1 MYDFVVITEVAQKN
15 VLIIKPKFVIKK
27 SKDLM
32 IRGGD
37 FYAVWDEK
45 NGIWSEDEETAVN
58 QIDSDLRAYK
68 DQKIASGYEGPIQVL
83 YLWDAETGL
92 IDKFHKYCQSQ
103 MRDSYHPLDE
113 KLIFANDP
121 IRKEDYASKRL
132 SYPLTP
138 GDISGYEK
146 LISTLYE
153 PEERQKLEWAIGS
166 IVAGD
171 SGRIQKFI
179 VLYGAMGTGK
189 STILNI
195 IQLLFSGYYCVFSA
209 KDLGS
214 ASSSF
219 ALEAFRSNPLVAIQ
233 HDGDLSRIEDNT
245 RLNSLVSHEEMVVNE
260 KFKSSYSN
268 RFRCFL
274 FLGTNRP
281 VKITDAKSG
290 IIRRLIDVHP
300 SGKKLPKDEYDQCMG
315 LIPFELGAIAC
326 HCKDVYES
334 NKSLYDSYVPY
345 AMLDATNDFYNFMLE
360 NYITFKNEDEVRVN
374 TAWKMYKEYCE
385 EAKVNYPYSKRIFT
399 EELKNYFE
407 TFETEVSKNSKSSKQ
422 ILKGFKANKFNIHYE
437 NESEKTTGEE
447 KSKNTW
453 LTFDSET
460 SLFDEEYSSMPAQY
474 ANEDGTPCKKW
485 ENVKTTLKDLDTKKL
500 HYVQVPMNHIVID
513 FDIPNVNGEKDF
525 DLNFEEA
532 KKWPKTYAELSK
544 SGKGI
549 HLHYI
554 YTGDPTKLSRIY
566 DDKIEVKVFT
576 GNSSLRRKLTKCNSL
591 PIATI
596 SSGLPLKGDEK
607 EMVNWEGIKNEK
619 MLRTIIRRNLN
630 KEYSPY
636 TKPSVDYIFNALED
650 AYKRGIPYDV
660 SDLRNS
666 ILIFAANSSHQ
677 AQKAI
682 ELVGKMHFK
691 SETETENKEFESPI
705 VFFDVEVFK
714 NLFVVCWKKRGEKA
728 VIKWINP
735 SSKQIEEL
743 LNYRLVGFN
752 NRKYDNHIIYARLL
766 GYTNYQLYSLSQALV
781 SDDKRVTHGF
791 GEAYNLSYTDIY
803 DFAAKKQSLKKW
815 EIELKIHHKELA
827 IPWDEEVPEN
837 RFEEVASYCANDVEA
852 TEAVF
857 EHLQGDFLAREILAD
872 LAGMTVNDTTNTL
885 TTRII
890 FSHEKHPKLV
900 YTDLATG
907 KASDAAWENHD
918 TINAFPGYSYER
930 GEDGKMHNMFRG
942 VDLGKGGYVY
952 AEPGTYY
959 NVALLDVASLHPHS
973 MKALNIF
980 GEYTQRFVDL
990 MDIRIH
996 IKHGEYDI
1004 VRKMFDGK
1012 LAKYLTDETSAKQLS
1027 QALKIAINSVYGLT
1041 SAKFDN
1047 PFRDPRNEN
1056 NIVALRGALFM
1067 KTLQDEVE
1075 KLGFTVAHIKTDSI
1089 KIPNATPEIIQFCM
1103 DFARQYGYEFEHEA
1117 TYAKMCLV
1125 NDAVYI
1131 AKYDEG
1137 HGGEWTATG
1146 TQFQIPYVF
1155 KALFSKEPIVFDDI
1169 CVTNSVTTALYLDM
1183 NETLAEGEHDYRF
1196 IGRVGQFCPIKSGFG
1211 GGVLVRKNVNKLT
1224 GAVKYDSVS
1233 GSKGYRFLESED
1245 VRGTDAEEHVDIRY
1259 FDALIEAAIDTI
1271 NQYCDFYSFSENE
1284 NLRSAYQ
1291 TENAFSVR

>member
-15 VLIIKPKFVIKK
+15 VLIIKPKFVVKK

-45 NGIWSEDEETAVN
+45 NGIWSEDEEIAVN
-58 QIDSDLRAYK
+58 QIDSDLRAYR

-103 MRDSYHPLDE
+103 LRDNYHPLDE
-113 KLIFANDP
+113 KLVFSNDP
-121 IRKEDYASKRL
+121 VRKEDYASKRL
-132 SYPLTP
+132 PYPLVP
-138 GDISGYEK
+138 GDISGFEK

-153 PEERQKLEWAIGS
+153 PEERKKLEWAIGS
-166 IVAGD
+166 IVAGE
-171 SGRIQKFI
+171 SGSIQKFI

-195 IQLLFSGYYCVFSA
+195 IQMLFAGYYCVFSA

-214 ASSSF
+214 SSSSF

-300 SGKKLPKDEYDQCMG
+300 SGNKLPKDEYDRCMG

-326 HCKDVYES
+326 HCKDIYES
-334 NKSLYDSYVPY
+334 NKTLYDSYVPY

-360 NYITFKNEDEVRVN
+360 NYIMFKHDDEVSVN

-385 EAKVNYPYSKRIFT
+385 EAKVSYPYSKRIFT

-407 TFETEVSKNSKSSKQ
+407 TFVTEVSKNSKSSKQ
-422 ILKGFKANKFNIHYE
+422 ILRGFKAYKFNVHCDEEIEKMPEEE
-437 NESEKTTGEE
+437 N
-447 KSKNTW
+447 SKNSW
-453 LTFDSET
+453 LNFDSET
-460 SLFDEEYSSMPAQY
+460 SLFDKEYADALAQY

-485 ENVKTTLKDLDTKKL
+485 ENVKTTLKDLDTTKL
-500 HYVQVPMNHIVID
+500 HYTMLPVSHIVID
-513 FDIPNVNGEKDF
+513 FDIPNENGEKDF
-525 DLNFEEA
+525 ALNLAEA
-532 KKWPKTYAELSK
+532 SKWPKTYAELSK

-566 DDKIEVKVFT
+566 DDKIEIKVFT
-576 GNSSLRRKLTKCNSL
+576 GNSSLRRKLTKCNNL

-607 EMVNWEGIKNEK
+607 EMVNWDGIKNEK

-636 TKPSVDYIFNALED
+636 TKPSIDYIFNALED

-666 ILIFAANSSHQ
+666 ILIFAANSTHQ
-677 AQKAI
+677 ATKAI
-682 ELVGKMHFK
+682 EMVGKMHFK
-691 SETETENKEFESPI
+691 SEIETDNKEFEAPI
-705 VFFDVEVFK
+705 VFFDCEVFK
-714 NLFVVCWKKRGEKA
+714 NLFVVCWKKRGEKSK
-728 VIKWINP
+728 IKWINP

-743 LNYRLVGFN
+743 ISYRLIGFN

-766 GYTNYQLYSLSQALV
+766 GYSNYQLYTLSQALV
-781 SDDKRVTHGF
+781 SDDKRVSHGF

-815 EIELKIHHKELA
+815 EIELKIHHKELP
-827 IPWDEEVPEN
+827 IPWDEEVPEE
-837 RFEEVASYCANDVEA
+837 RFEEVADYCANDVDA
-852 TEAVF
+852 TEAAF
-857 EHLQGDFLAREILAD
+857 EHLQPDFLAREILAD

-890 FSHEKHPKLV
+890 FGREKHPKLV

-907 KASDAAWENHD
+907 RATDPDWENHD
-918 TINAFPGYSYER
+918 VINAFPGYSYER

-942 VDLGKGGYVY
+942 TDLGKGGYVY

-973 MKALNIF
+973 IKALNVF

-1004 VRKMFDGK
+1004 VREMFDGK

-1047 PFRDPRNEN
+1047 PFRDIRNDN

-1067 KTLQDEVE
+1067 RTLQDEVE
-1075 KLGFTVAHIKTDSI
+1075 KRGFTVAHIKTDSI
-1089 KIPNATPEIIQFCM
+1089 KIPNATPEIIEFCM
-1103 DFARQYGYEFEHEA
+1103 EFARKYGYEFEHEA

-1131 AKYDEG
+1131 AKYDET
-1137 HGGEWTATG
+1137 HGSEWTATG

-1155 KALFSKEPIVFDDI
+1155 KALFSKEPITFDDV
-1169 CVTNSVTTALYLDM
+1169 CVTNSVTSALYLDM
-1183 NETLAEGEHDYRF
+1183 NEKLPEGEHDYRF
-1196 IGRVGQFCPIKSGFG
+1196 IGRVGQFCPIKPGFG
-1211 GGVLVRKNVNKLT
+1211 GGTLVRKNTNKLT
-1224 GAVKYDSVS
+1224 GTVKYDSVS
-1233 GSKGYRFLESED
+1233 GAKGYRFLESED
-1245 VRGTDAEEHVDIRY
+1245 IRGTDEEEHVDLRY
-1259 FDALIEAAIDTI
+1259 FDALIEAAVETI

-1284 NLRSAYQ
+1284 NLRSAYA

>member
-45 NGIWSEDEETAVN
+45 NGIWSEDEEVAVN
-58 QIDSDLRAYK
+58 QIDSDLRAYR
-68 DQKIASGYEGPIQVL
+68 DQKIASGYEGPIQVF

-92 IDKFHKYCQSQ
+92 IDKFHKYCQAQ
-103 MRDSYHPLDE
+103 MRDNYHPLDE
-113 KLIFANDP
+113 KLVFSNDP
-121 IRKEDYASKRL
+121 VRKEDYASKRL
-132 SYPLTP
+132 PYPLVP
-138 GDISGYEK
+138 GDISGFEK

-171 SGRIQKFI
+171 SGSIQKFI

-195 IQLLFSGYYCVFSA
+195 IQMLFSGYYCVFNA

-300 SGKKLPKDEYDQCMG
+300 SGNKLPKDEYDRCMG

-326 HCKDVYES
+326 RCKDIYES

-360 NYITFKNEDEVRVN
+360 NYIQFKNDDEVSVN

-407 TFETEVSKNSKSSKQ
+407 TFVTEVSKNSKTSKQ
-422 ILKGFKANKFNIHYE
+422 ILKGFKAYKFNISCDDG
-437 NESEKTTGEE
+437 SEKMPEE
-447 KSKNTW
+447 ENSKNTW
-453 LTFDSET
+453 LKFDCET
-460 SLFDEEYSSMPAQY
+460 SLFDKEYADAPAQY

-485 ENVKTTLKDLDTKKL
+485 ENVKTTLKDLDTTKL
-500 HYVQVPMNHIVID
+500 HYTMLPVSHIVID
-513 FDIPNVNGEKDF
+513 FDIPNKNGEKDF
-525 DLNFEEA
+525 ALNLAEA
-532 KKWPKTYAELSK
+532 SKWPKTYAELSK

-554 YTGDPTKLSRIY
+554 YTGDPTKLSRVY
-566 DDKIEVKVFT
+566 DDKIEIKVFT
-576 GNSSLRRKLTKCNSL
+576 GNSSLRRKLTKCNNL

-607 EMVNWEGIKNEK
+607 EMVNWDGIKNEK

-636 TKPSVDYIFNALED
+636 TKPSIDYIFNALED
-650 AYKRGIPYDV
+650 AYKRGIVYDV

-666 ILIFAANSSHQ
+666 ILNFAANSTHQ
-677 AQKAI
+677 ATKAI
-682 ELVGKMHFK
+682 EMVGKMHFK
-691 SETETENKEFESPI
+691 SEIEVDNTEFEAPI
-705 VFFDVEVFK
+705 VFFDCEVFK
-714 NLFVVCWKKRGEKA
+714 NLFVVCWKKRGEKSK
-728 VIKWINP
+728 IKWINP
-735 SSKQIEEL
+735 STKQIEEL

-766 GYTNYQLYSLSQALV
+766 GYSNYQLYTLSQALV
-781 SDDKRVTHGF
+781 SDDKRVSHGF

-815 EIELKIHHKELA
+815 EIELKIHHKELP
-827 IPWDEEVPEN
+827 IPWDEEVPED
-837 RFEEVASYCANDVEA
+837 RFEEVADYCANDVDA
-852 TEAVF
+852 TEATF
-857 EHLQGDFLAREILAD
+857 EHLQADFLAREILAD

-890 FSHEKHPKLV
+890 FGREKHPKLI

-907 KASDAAWENHD
+907 KASDPQWENHEV
-918 TINAFPGYSYER
+918 INSFPGYSYER

-942 VDLGKGGYVY
+942 TDLGKGGYVY

-973 MKALNIF
+973 IKALNVF

-1004 VRKMFDGK
+1004 VRQMFEGK
-1012 LAKYLTDETSAKQLS
+1012 LAKYLTDEASAKQLS

-1047 PFRDPRNEN
+1047 PFRDIRNDN

-1067 KTLQDEVE
+1067 RTLQDEVE
-1075 KLGFTVAHIKTDSI
+1075 KRGFTVAHIKTDSI
-1089 KIPNATPEIIQFCM
+1089 KIPNATPEIIEFCM
-1103 DFARQYGYEFEHEA
+1103 EFARQYGYEFEHEA

-1131 AKYDEG
+1131 AKYDET
-1137 HGGEWTATG
+1137 HGSEWTATG

-1155 KALFSKEPIVFDDI
+1155 KALFSKEPIEFDDI
-1169 CVTNSVTTALYLDM
+1169 CVTNSVTSALYLDM
-1183 NETLAEGEHDYRF
+1183 NERLPDGEHDYRF

-1233 GSKGYRFLESED
+1233 GAKGYRFLESED
-1245 VRGTDAEEHVDIRY
+1245 VRGTDEEEHIDIRY
-1259 FDALIEAAIDTI
+1259 FDALVEAAIETI

>member
-45 NGIWSEDEETAVN
+45 NGIWSEDEEVAVN
-58 QIDSDLRAYK
+58 QIDSDLRAYR
-68 DQKIASGYEGPIQVL
+68 DQKIASGYEGPIQVF

-92 IDKFHKYCQSQ
+92 IDKFHKYCQAQ
-103 MRDSYHPLDE
+103 MRDNYHPLDE
-113 KLIFANDP
+113 KLVFSNDP
-121 IRKEDYASKRL
+121 VRKEDYASKRL
-132 SYPLTP
+132 SYPLVP
-138 GDISGYEK
+138 GDISGFEK

-171 SGRIQKFI
+171 SGSIQKFI

-195 IQLLFSGYYCVFSA
+195 IQMLFYGYYCVFNA

-300 SGKKLPKDEYDQCMG
+300 SGNKLPKDEYDRCMG

-326 HCKDVYES
+326 HCKDIYES

-360 NYITFKNEDEVRVN
+360 NYIQFKNDDEVSVN

-407 TFETEVSKNSKSSKQ
+407 TFVTEVSKNSKTSKQ
-422 ILKGFKANKFNIHYE
+422 ILKGFKAYKFNISCDDG
-437 NESEKTTGEE
+437 SEKMPEE
-447 KSKNTW
+447 ENSKNTW
-453 LTFDSET
+453 LKFDCET
-460 SLFDEEYSSMPAQY
+460 SLFDKEYADAPAQY

-485 ENVKTTLKDLDTKKL
+485 DNVKTKLRDLDTKKL
-500 HYVQVPMNHIVID
+500 HYVQVPITHIVID
-513 FDIPNVNGEKDF
+513 FDIPNENGEKDF
-525 DLNFEEA
+525 ALNLAEA
-532 KKWPKTYAELSK
+532 SKWPKTYAELSK

-554 YTGDPTKLSRIY
+554 YTGDPTKLSRVY
-566 DDKIEVKVFT
+566 DDKIEIKVFT
-576 GNSSLRRKLTKCNSL
+576 GNSSLRRKLTKCNNL

-607 EMVNWEGIKNEK
+607 EMVNWDGIKNEK

-636 TKPSVDYIFNALED
+636 TKPSIDYIFNALED
-650 AYKRGIPYDV
+650 AYKRGIVYDV

-666 ILIFAANSSHQ
+666 ILNFAANSTHQ
-677 AQKAI
+677 ATKAI
-682 ELVGKMHFK
+682 EMVGKMHFK
-691 SETETENKEFESPI
+691 SEIEVDNTEFEAPI
-705 VFFDVEVFK
+705 VFFDCEVFK
-714 NLFVVCWKKRGEKA
+714 NLFVVCWKKRGANSK
-728 VIKWINP
+728 IKWINP

-766 GYTNYQLYSLSQALV
+766 GYSNYQLYTLSQALV
-781 SDDKRVTHGF
+781 SDDKRVSHGF

-815 EIELKIHHKELA
+815 EIELKIHHKELP
-827 IPWDEEVPEN
+827 IPWDEEVPED
-837 RFEEVASYCANDVEA
+837 RFEEVADYCGNDVDA

-857 EHLQGDFLAREILAD
+857 EYLQADFLAREILAD

-890 FSHEKHPKLV
+890 FGREKHPKLI

-907 KASDAAWENHD
+907 KASDPQWENHEV
-918 TINAFPGYSYER
+918 INSFPGYSYER

-942 VDLGKGGYVY
+942 TDLGKGGYVY

-973 MKALNIF
+973 IKALNVF

-1004 VRKMFDGK
+1004 VRQMFDGK
-1012 LAKYLTDETSAKQLS
+1012 LAKYLTDEASAKQLS

-1047 PFRDPRNEN
+1047 PFRDIRNEN

-1067 KTLQDEVE
+1067 RTLQDEVE
-1075 KLGFTVAHIKTDSI
+1075 KRGFTVAHIKTDSI
-1089 KIPNATPEIIQFCM
+1089 KIPNATPEIIEFCM
-1103 DFARQYGYEFEHEA
+1103 EFARQYGYEFEHEA

-1131 AKYDEG
+1131 AKYDES

-1155 KALFSKEPIVFDDI
+1155 KALFSKEPIEFDDI
-1169 CVTNSVTTALYLDM
+1169 CVTNSVTSALYLDM
-1183 NETLAEGEHDYRF
+1183 NEKLPEGEHDYRF

-1233 GSKGYRFLESED
+1233 GAKGYRFLESED
-1245 VRGTDAEEHVDIRY
+1245 VRGTDEEEHVDTRY
-1259 FDALIEAAIDTI
+1259 FDALVEAAIETI